1 LVFSTF
7 KLIKFEGI
15 EEKKKGSEDHGD
27 FKGINTPFQIFSN
40 PLLKN
45 ASQQGVG

>member
-15 EEKKKGSEDHGD
+15 EEKKKGSEDRGD
-27 FKGINTPFQIFSN
+27 FINTPFQIFSN